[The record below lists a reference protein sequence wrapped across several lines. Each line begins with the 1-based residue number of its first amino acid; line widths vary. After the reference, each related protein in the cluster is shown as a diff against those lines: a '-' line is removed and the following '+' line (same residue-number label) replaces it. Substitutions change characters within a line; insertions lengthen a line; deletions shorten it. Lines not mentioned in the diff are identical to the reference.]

1 MCIRDRID
9 SDMSDLV
16 EKIHW
21 LHKND
26 DEARTIGEN
35 GAKLANKLTYERE
48 LNRAFI
54 NINKALTEI
63 DSSSDARIS

>member
-1 MCIRDRID
+1 
-9 SDMSDLV
+9 
-16 EKIHW
+16 

-26 DEARTIGEN
+26 DEARIIGEN
-35 GAKLANKLTYERE
+35 GARLANNLSYERE

-54 NINKALTEI
+54 NINEALTEI